1 MKTKNWQ
8 PSIRFKA
15 FQHLLF
21 SSKWSFALFFNLT
34 INYFRNGNFLE
45 HYKGPQSAAGF
56 YHAVVS
62 ANHGEEQETDCKI
75 INKMKKKDKSFT
87 IVFFGPKDHP
97 FYENIYL
104 KMYEELKTDAS

>member
-1 MKTKNWQ
+1 MLHIGKVNTDENKKLAAQ
-8 PSIRFKA
+8 YQIQSFPTFVIFK
-15 FQHLLF
+15 
-21 SSKWSFALFFNLT
+21 
-34 INYFRNGNFLE
+34 NGNFLE